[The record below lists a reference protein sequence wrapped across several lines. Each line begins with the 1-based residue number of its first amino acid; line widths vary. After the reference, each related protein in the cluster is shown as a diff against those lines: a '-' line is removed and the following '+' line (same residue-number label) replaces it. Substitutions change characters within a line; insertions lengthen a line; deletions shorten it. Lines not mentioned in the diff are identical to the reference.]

1 MRAACRWMIILAILL
16 STLGLFPAQGASA
29 APAPDFVEGSPALQ
43 SQSLAL
49 VGPSSCPPGGCAAG
63 QRLSMRFGFDPSG
76 LDGAQTPNV
85 KVCVFVPTSWAVDAA
100 SVSVASTGEVTTAPY
115 DPVADPAT
123 CAPNGSNPT
132 NYSLLFERDAKLDA
146 GAFYDAV
153 NFSFRLGATATSNGP
168 VLARL
173 FVSTGPG
180 TWSPARSAT
189 SPTLSLTARALVSYV
204 ANDVSTCG
212 SYSPC
217 YVNSSDDLPDGL
229 GTGLKDAVDAALDNG
244 TVMILGSYTI
254 KSNTVVIQRSLPLT
268 VTGVG
273 DATITYNGPGAC
285 TTGVSMLSLRGP
297 IMLRGL
303 NIDDG
308 ICSSPAR
315 HLIEVNSTLP
325 VEITSNDLYSGDN
338 AIMVRDNTGAVTIRF
353 NDITGNLGKAVYF
366 EGSTNGATLDLVA
379 NNLTGNGPDAPVDC
393 AGGATAVVPFRRA
406 NHNYWGSSMPSADQT
421 HCTMTAGKRLGMAI
435 AHKVGAPGVD
445 AQLVT
450 VVDGKTSSFNNQ
462 IAYERSNGAD
472 FRLYIVNH
480 GYATAGG
487 PPFTQAAGGE
497 SPSPCSNY
505 WDIFLPAGENVS
517 GATLELYFKYDKTP
531 GCIAAINSSLYC
543 DQTTTPGKYPL
554 FWYDPAT
561 NATKWWD
568 NTAVKPENLSSG
580 EGQATSC
587 NMNSNEIQVSIDGT
601 GRPDLTTDLAY
612 APFMVGV
619 PVIKSFLPLASSKQV
634 TITWTTNN
642 EPDIQGF
649 YILRSTD
656 GSSFAPITDL
666 IPHTGTALVGK
677 SYSYVD
683 SGRTNGVRY
692 YYRLQVVRTDGAS
705 IYSDIKDI
713 IANVA
718 TITPTLT
725 KVPTFTRTIQYVTP
739 TRTFT
744 RAVSQFPTRQVT
756 PSPTQRGRTPS
767 ATFLLLPTLT
777 STSGTEMAEGT
788 EQAGGGEITLDETDM
803 PPEDAITSSGT
814 PIAMIDGT
822 PVPSETASL
831 EGTATAA
838 GTKSPSPWL
847 SLLLGILTG
856 TVSVGALGS
865 LWYFR
870 LKR

>member
-16 STLGLFPAQGASA
+16 STLGFFPAQGASA
-29 APAPDFVEGSPALQ
+29 APAPSFIEGSPLLQ

-85 KVCVFVPTSWAVDAA
+85 KVCVFVPTSWTVDAA
-100 SVSVASTGEVTTAPY
+100 SVTVASTGEVTNLPYAEDATPTVCDLSTPAP
-115 DPVADPAT
+115 D
-123 CAPNGSNPT
+123 
-132 NYSLLFERDAKLDA
+132 NYSLLFERDATLDS
-146 GAFYDAV
+146 GAFSDAV
-153 NFSFRLGATATSNGP
+153 NFSFRLGGSATGNGP

-173 FVSTGPG
+173 STNNAG
-180 TWSPARSAT
+180 TWSAVRSAT
-189 SPTLSLTARALVSYV
+189 SPTLNLTAAALVSYV

-217 YVNSSDDLPDGL
+217 YVNSADDLPNGL
-229 GTGLKDAVDAALDNG
+229 GTGLKDAVDVALDNG
-244 TVMILGSYTI
+244 TVMVLGSYTI
-254 KSNTVVIQRSLPLT
+254 KSNTVVIERSQPIT

-285 TTGVSMLSLRGP
+285 TLGVSMLSLRGP
-297 IMLRGL
+297 ITLRGL

-308 ICSSPAR
+308 ICGSTSR
-315 HLIEVNSTLP
+315 HLIEVDSTQA
-325 VEITSNDLYSGDN
+325 VEISSNDLYNGDN
-338 AIMVRDNTGAVTIRF
+338 AIVVRDNTGAVTIRF
-353 NDITGNLGKAVYF
+353 NDISGNAGKAVF
-366 EGSTNGATLDLVA
+366 FDNHTNGAAAELVA
-379 NNLTGNGPDAPVDC
+379 NNLSGNGSGAPVDC
-393 AGGATAVVPFRRA
+393 SGAATAPVANRRA
-406 NHNYWGSSMPSADQT
+406 NHNYWGGSTPSNDQT

-435 AHKVGAPGVD
+435 VHKSGAPGVD

-450 VVDGKTSSFNNQ
+450 VADEKTSSFNNQ
-462 IAYERSNGAD
+462 IAYERTNGAD
-472 FRLYIVNH
+472 FGLYIVNH

-517 GATLELYFKYDKTP
+517 GATLELYFKYDKTA

-568 NTAVKPENLSSG
+568 HTAVKPENLSSG
-580 EGQATSC
+580 EGQTTSC
-587 NMNSNEIQVSIDGT
+587 NMNSNEIQVSIDGA

-619 PVIKSFLPLASSKQV
+619 PVIKTFLPLASSKQV

-642 EPDIQGF
+642 EPDVQGF

-677 SYSYVD
+677 SYSYAD
-683 SGRTNGVRY
+683 TGRTNGVRY

-705 IYSDIKDI
+705 IYSEIKDI

-725 KVPTFTRTIQYVTP
+725 KIPTFTRTIQYVTP

-767 ATFLLLPTLT
+767 ATSLLLPTLT
-777 STSGTEMAEGT
+777 STFGTEMAEGT
-788 EQAGGGEITLDETDM
+788 GVAGGSGSGLDETEM
-803 PPEDAITSSGT
+803 PLEENITDRGT

-822 PVPSETASL
+822 PVPSEIASI
-831 EGTATAA
+831 EGTATGT
-838 GTKSPSPWL
+838 GTKRANPWL

-856 TVSVGALGS
+856 TASVGALAS
-865 LWYFR
+865 LWYFL